1 MTQAGNIHGKNSRK
15 GAKLEASARKAI
27 QAVGFPACR
36 ATVLSGQYSH
46 LGIPELCGDLK
57 LGALIGGSEA
67 TISCKQRK
75 NGAGFATLYQWLAE
89 PYTDILWLKA
99 DRAADAIVAMP
110 ATLFCQLLTHIPPEL
125 RLEPPTDRYAAL
137 RNASRVNPMAAAALR
152 YLEESQP
159 ESNANADNIPEPES
173 RSADTPCPF

>member
-1 MTQAGNIHGKNSRK
+1 MSQPLGNINAKNSRK

-36 ATVLSGQYSH
+36 ATLSSGQYSH

-57 LGALIGGSEA
+57 LGAMIGGSEA

-89 PYTDILWLKA
+89 PFTDILWLKA
-99 DRAADAIVAMP
+99 DRAPDAIVAMP
-110 ATLFCQLLTHIPPEL
+110 ASVFCQLLTHIPPDQ
-125 RLEPPTDRYAAL
+125 RLEPPADRYAAL
-137 RNASRVNPMAAAALR
+137 RNASRVNPYAAAALR
-152 YLEESQP
+152 HLEGTPAE
-159 ESNANADNIPEPES
+159 ADPNEQT
-173 RSADTPCPF
+173 DTSSPPF

>member
-1 MTQAGNIHGKNSRK
+1 MQPTTGNHHGKNSRK
-15 GAKLEASARKAI
+15 GARLEAAARKAI
-27 QAVGFPACR
+27 QAVGLSGCR

-57 LGALIGGSEA
+57 LGALIGGKEA

-99 DRAADAIVAMP
+99 DRAAEAIVAMP
-110 ATLFCQLLTHIPPEL
+110 ASVFCQLLTHIPEEH

-137 RNASRVNPMAAAALR
+137 RNASRVNPLAAAALQ
-152 YLEESQP
+152 YLEGNRAVDADHEST
-159 ESNANADNIPEPES
+159 AADEPS
-173 RSADTPCPF
+173 SDAPPPF